1 MSTERTDAITH
12 IELACDVCLLEPRSR
27 DGRSAP
33 RGARW
38 AVAMKDCC
46 AGGQLMAHLA
56 CDEHF
61 FALVSQ
67 KLPGECTS
75 CGHLSRTL
83 SDVVDVAW
91 TIGTPTDL
99 PGRPG

>member
-1 MSTERTDAITH
+1 MSTDRTDAITH
-12 IELACDVCLLEPRSR
+12 IELACDVCALEPR
-27 DGRSAP
+27 DGGAGP
-33 RGARW
+33 RGAWW

-61 FALVSQ
+61 FDLISQ
-67 KLPGECTS
+67 KLPGVCTS

-91 TIGTPTDL
+91 TIGTGTDL
-99 PGRPG
+99 PGRPGR